1 MIEFLLA
8 ANLVTYLNNPKYDVE
23 SCTVTPFELVAV
35 TDPLW
40 PTDTFEQKGEV
51 NLRAYVDSSGMVVS
65 SDIVTSTP
73 FRIFDRAAKRALA
86 KWGFNKSEAN
96 ERCFN
101 VKFEFE
107 LIE

>member
-1 MIEFLLA
+1 
-8 ANLVTYLNNPKYDVE
+8 
-23 SCTVTPFELVAV
+23 
-35 TDPLW
+35 
-40 PTDTFEQKGEV
+40 
-51 NLRAYVDSSGMVVS
+51 MVVS